1 MSPFELARVSLETV
15 AANKLRSALTMLGV
29 AIGSMAIILLLS
41 LSLGMNQQITG
52 VVEGLGSNLYL
63 VLSGRQDR
71 GGFAQGSRPAATVNN
86 LRLPHAEKL
95 QKESAYRITVSPVFT
110 APTTVSYGKTSSSGV
125 FVMGAMPSFP
135 KVRNWPIERGTFVR
149 QPDVDLTRRVVVIGK
164 TVETALFEGT
174 DPMGKPLMINGE
186 RFQIIGVMGS
196 KGQLFDVDLDNQV
209 FMPLSTAQ
217 RLFGAN
223 VVSLIFV
230 HVPRPDDIPAAV
242 VEAKQIL
249 SRSLGHE
256 DFTVKSQGETLD
268 ALQTI
273 GTILNI
279 MLASIASIS
288 LLVGG
293 IGIMNIMIVSVVE
306 RTREI
311 GLRKALG
318 ARDWEI
324 LLQFLSE
331 STLLSLLGSLAGMTL
346 AYLGALLISHLYPLF
361 AVTIALSA
369 LALAVVFSMAVGT
382 FFGVYPAFKASRLDP
397 IEALRH
403 E

>member
-63 VLSGRQDR
+63 VMSGRQDR
-71 GGFAQGSRPAATVNN
+71 GGFAQGSRPTATVNT

-95 QKESAYRITVSPVFT
+95 QKESGYHITVSPVFT

-125 FVMGAMPSFP
+125 FVMGAMPTFP
-135 KVRNWPIERGTFVR
+135 KVRNWPVARGTFVR
-149 QPDVDLTRRVVVIGK
+149 QTDVDLTRRVVAIGK
-164 TVETALFEGT
+164 TVEATLFEGV
-174 DPMGKPLMINGE
+174 DPLGKQLTINGE

-196 KGQLFDVDLDNQV
+196 KGQLFDVDLDDQV
-209 FMPLSTAQ
+209 FIPLSTAQ

-223 VVSLIFV
+223 VLSLIFV
-230 HVPRPDDIPAAV
+230 HVPRADDIPVAV
-242 VEAKQIL
+242 AEAKQIL

-279 MLASIASIS
+279 MLGSIASIS

-331 STLLSLLGSLAGMTL
+331 STLLSLLGSLVGMTL

-361 AVTIALSA
+361 AVTVAPSA

>member
-95 QKESAYRITVSPVFT
+95 QKESAYHITVSPVFT

-164 TVETALFEGT
+164 TVEDTLFEGT
-174 DPMGKPLMINGE
+174 DPMGKQLMISGE

-223 VVSLIFV
+223 VLSLIFV

-242 VEAKQIL
+242 AEAKQIL

-279 MLASIASIS
+279 MLGSIASIS

-331 STLLSLLGSLAGMTL
+331 STLLSLLGSLAGMSL

-361 AVTIALSA
+361 AVTVAPSA

>member
-63 VLSGRQDR
+63 VMSGRQDR
-71 GGFAQGSRPAATVNN
+71 GGFAQGSRPTATVNT

-95 QKESAYRITVSPVFT
+95 QKESGYHITVSPVFT

-125 FVMGAMPSFP
+125 FVMGAMPTFP
-135 KVRNWPIERGTFVR
+135 KVRNWPVARGTFVR
-149 QPDVDLTRRVVVIGK
+149 QTDVDLTRRVVAIGK
-164 TVETALFEGT
+164 TVEATLFEGV
-174 DPMGKPLMINGE
+174 DPLGKQLTINGE

-196 KGQLFDVDLDNQV
+196 KGQLFDVDLDDQV
-209 FMPLSTAQ
+209 FIPLSTAQ

-223 VVSLIFV
+223 VLSLIFV
-230 HVPRPDDIPAAV
+230 HVPRADDIPVAV
-242 VEAKQIL
+242 AEAKQIL

-279 MLASIASIS
+279 MLGSVASIS

-361 AVTIALSA
+361 AVTVAPSA
-369 LALAVVFSMAVGT
+369 LALAVVFSMAVGM